1 MKYKIIVIGASAGGI
16 DALIEVL
23 SPLPADFPI
32 PVLVVQHLPTN
43 NPENDLVKFLD
54 GKCQLKVKEADD
66 KELITPGNVY
76 FAPANYHMLIEN
88 DNTVSLSIDEK
99 VRYCRPSIDVLFE
112 SARDAFSSEIIGII
126 LTGANTD
133 GADGI
138 RRIKNNGG
146 ITIVQNPETAELSVM
161 PLAAIQSCDV
171 DYILLLKEI
180 PELLVKLSTE

>member
-16 DALIEVL
+16 DALLEVI
-23 SPLPADFPI
+23 SPLPSDFPI
-32 PVLVVQHLPTN
+32 PVLVVQHLPAVN
-43 NPENDLVKFLD
+43 LENDLVKFLD

-66 KELITPGNVY
+66 KELIASGNVY
-76 FAPANYHMLIEN
+76 ISPANYHLLIEN
-88 DNTVSLSIDEK
+88 DNTISLSIDEK

-112 SARDAFSSEIIGII
+112 SAREAFSSEIIDII

-138 RRIKNNGG
+138 RGIKNIGG
-146 ITIVQNPETAELSVM
+146 ITIVQNPETAESKTM

-171 DYILLLKEI
+171 DYIF
-180 PELLVKLSTE
+180 